1 MLKQIPKKCMNI
13 LSNKLFTRILKT
25 VIAGAAGIFIF
36 NLNQKIELDSSTW
49 FSQSQAIAQTP
60 SNTNNSSNPKNFAAY
75 LLGPGDNLE
84 VGVIGYEQYSSK
96 QTILPDGTISIA
108 EVGNIFAAGQTVESL
123 QKELLKRFK
132 RVVIEPSIV
141 VRLISLRPVLINVS
155 GEVQRPGPI
164 QLQPVGVLSSTGG
177 AQSPTVSI
185 ALALVGGVSRNA
197 DLRGVVLRRFV
208 PNSEPISLTLDLV
221 ESATSLKGA
230 PDILLRDGDALFVP
244 KLAAPDR
251 ETQELIA
258 RSSFAP
264 RAIRIAVVGEVRAP
278 GEREVQPN
286 ISVSRAIA
294 GSGGYTDKANL
305 MAVGYLRLGR
315 DGKVKQQGVNVSD
328 LNDTTQLQDGDII
341 VVPKTDISSALDTVG
356 NILSPL
362 FNSILLLRTFGR

>member
-1 MLKQIPKKCMNI
+1 MLMRLPKKCMNI
-13 LSNKLFTRILKT
+13 LSSKLFTTAFTT
-25 VIAGAAGIFIF
+25 VLAGATGIFIF
-36 NLNQKIELDSSTW
+36 NLNQKLELEPSTW

-60 SNTNNSSNPKNFAAY
+60 SNPNNSNNPKNFAAY
-75 LLGPGDNLE
+75 LLGPGDIIE
-84 VGVIGYEQYSSK
+84 FGVIGYEQYSSK
-96 QTILPDGTISIA
+96 QTILPDGTITIA

-123 QKELLKRFK
+123 QKELLKKFK

-141 VRLISLRPVLINVS
+141 VRLTNLRPVLVNVT

-164 QLQPVGVLSSTGG
+164 QLQPVGVSST
-177 AQSPTVSI
+177 AASQSPTVSI
-185 ALALVGGVSRNA
+185 ALALVGGVNRNA

-208 PNSEPISLTLDLV
+208 PNGEPISLTLDLV

-244 KLAAPDR
+244 RLAVPDR

-264 RAIRIAVVGEVRAP
+264 RGIRIAVVGEVRAP

-294 GSGGYTDKANL
+294 GAGGYTDKANL